1 MVSVVIQK
9 SDDDLRN
16 AILQKL
22 GDVLTDRI
30 VLWCPWEHR
39 TGATACGHAE
49 VIQRSVHEIVVQ
61 LAARKES

>member
-30 VLWCPWEHR
+30 VL
-39 TGATACGHAE
+39 
-49 VIQRSVHEIVVQ
+49 
-61 LAARKES
+61 